1 MRTWASDECVRIVRK
16 LHFYVTYFYMWLYYR
31 SNCTVMKERKYSKKI
46 KISAS
51 EMSAV
56 VKYFT
61 IFFSKN
67 LRPHRLKLYHE
78 QDLNL
83 AREKNVK
90 KYCLSI
96 TFFHICISNS
106 NISIN
111 RNLYPWITTHA
122 LDSWCH
128 LRYDISSFH
137 KEFDVPAVTGCSSR
151 ISVPSQGFL
160 FIHHSLET
168 WHLIKRELKLA
179 VLLFWYHHC
188 MHNL

>member
-1 MRTWASDECVRIVRK
+1 
-16 LHFYVTYFYMWLYYR
+16 
-31 SNCTVMKERKYSKKI
+31 MKERKYSKKI

-90 KYCLSI
+90 KI
-96 TFFHICISNS
+96 GRAH
-106 NISIN
+106 
-111 RNLYPWITTHA
+111 
-122 LDSWCH
+122 
-128 LRYDISSFH
+128 
-137 KEFDVPAVTGCSSR
+137 V
-151 ISVPSQGFL
+151 
-160 FIHHSLET
+160 
-168 WHLIKRELKLA
+168 
-179 VLLFWYHHC
+179 
-188 MHNL
+188 